1 LIELR
6 DEVKQRINDFSE
18 EARKINLDALAFNI
32 PSYLDEWA
40 FDEPDEVNQLDFIE
54 TKTKTYTVRVRQD
67 SAWGGFKRLF
77 NWIDEGWGYDDVEKK
92 KKYAHLDTE
101 GLRNYWNG
109 KVTRALQNMRK
120 QVQDDFMQPLEDS
133 FDDFFAQI
141 QQCFEQ
147 AQDSLQKGLHDQE
160 REEEERMAI
169 RAELQGLQQ
178 QHDAG
183 TEDADRLN
191 QWAAVQLEKHAA
203 ALARK

>member
-1 LIELR
+1 
-6 DEVKQRINDFSE
+6 
-18 EARKINLDALAFNI
+18 
-32 PSYLDEWA
+32 
-40 FDEPDEVNQLDFIE
+40 
-54 TKTKTYTVRVRQD
+54 
-67 SAWGGFKRLF
+67 
-77 NWIDEGWGYDDVEKK
+77 
-92 KKYAHLDTE
+92 
-101 GLRNYWNG
+101 
-109 KVTRALQNMRK
+109 
-120 QVQDDFMQPLEDS
+120 MQPLENS
-133 FDDFFAQI
+133 FDDFFVQI